1 MDGLALL
8 CNLFADGPV
17 TLKRLRLSRIAH
29 LAELER
35 TEPAQLA
42 ALLHASVPQARAFAE
57 EARKLA
63 RRLAE
68 EQPRLAPTL
77 PARSEARQAARTER
91 SAEIPA
97 ETPVHAAPPPVD
109 AAPAADAP
117 ASLQAIPLVPGLLP
131 GLDEALCARLHPHQ
145 VRTVQALSEFAG
157 LSLARRTGIPY
168 STLLALAREG
178 RRLASERARALSAAP
193 APRSRAAAP
202 SEPVRELL
210 PFLPA
215 PRRAPAE
222 RELTG
227 SDAFTLPQIEPES
240 AGPFG

>member
-68 EQPRLAPTL
+68 EQPRLAPAL
-77 PARSEARQAARTER
+77 PARNEARTEKFTETYTEK
-91 SAEIPA
+91 SAQIP
-97 ETPVHAAPPPVD
+97 AAPPPV
-109 AAPAADAP
+109 APAAAAA
-117 ASLQAIPLVPGLLP
+117 ASASPPTIPLVPGLLP
-131 GLDEALCARLHPHQ
+131 GLDEALCSRLLQHQ

-178 RRLASERARALSAAP
+178 RRLASERARALAATP
-193 APRSRAAAP
+193 APRPRTAPP

-222 RELTG
+222 KELTG